1 MKVLLAIDGSP
12 HSHAALVEF
21 SRQPWANG
29 TEVEIL
35 TVIHPKI
42 PLFMDP
48 TLIGAAAHVEQVDG
62 LRHQAPALVEAA
74 REMIRNALPDVSVT
88 TKVVEGSPKDM
99 IVEEAQDWGADLIV
113 LGSHGYGR
121 VRRVLLGSVA
131 SAVVVE
137 APCSVQV
144 VRAKHLQDNAES
156 AA

>member
-1 MKVLLAIDGSP
+1 
-12 HSHAALVEF
+12 
-21 SRQPWANG
+21 
-29 TEVEIL
+29 
-35 TVIHPKI
+35 
-42 PLFMDP
+42 
-48 TLIGAAAHVEQVDG
+48 
-62 LRHQAPALVEAA
+62 
-74 REMIRNALPDVSVT
+74 MIRNALPDVSVT
-88 TKVVEGSPKDM
+88 TKVMEGSPKDM

-131 SAVVVE
+131 SAVVAE